1 MAVIGRIDDALVLAI
16 ALCGNMGGGPLSRGE
31 FYKRTGVITAIDD
44 DMA

>member
-16 ALCGNMGGGPLSRGE
+16 ALCGNMCGGPSSRGE
-31 FYKRTGVITAIDD
+31 FCERAGVITAIDD